1 MRFSCANRLRAIQT
15 VPGLIDVIQ
24 YLDARRAVV

>member
-1 MRFSCANRLRAIQT
+1 MVLIQT
-15 VPGLIDVIQ
+15 VPGLTHVIQ